1 MPEIKSK
8 MGQLS
13 DIKQYIKSNSFLA
26 IGGGWSCNKPMAI
39 VREIIRQNIT
49 GLKAMSI
56 VGGFEMEWLLAAGC
70 LDHLVFS
77 FLSLESFGLPPNF
90 RRAAEKKKIGTFW
103 QPSAEAI
110 IACKPDLVVTLW
122 FEQQK
127 AVANSLERLGYQI
140 LTLKIETIGELLT
153 AIQEI
158 GIFTKCQSQAVQLLN
173 ELTGELNDM
182 QLRLGSAKKVKVL
195 WIVQAEPL
203 RVAGRNTFINELI
216 ELAGGENAIGDTLQ
230 QYPPIGTEE
239 ILACGAEVI
248 IQSAMGTGNMAE
260 QQKAAEVFW
269 SRWENLPA
277 VKKNRIHVV
286 EPDTVT
292 RLGPRLYQG
301 VELIARCL
309 HPDIFEQGKNA
320 AQQTR

>member
-1 MPEIKSK
+1 MKR
-8 MGQLS
+8 L
-13 DIKQYIKSNSFLA
+13 
-26 IGGGWSCNKPMAI
+26 
-39 VREIIRQNIT
+39 
-49 GLKAMSI
+49 
-56 VGGFEMEWLLAAGC
+56 WLLAVILCLAGAVFVIFAVPKVKNQNAAPLPNKHSRIVSLAPNLTEILFALG
-70 LDHLVFS
+70 LDEQIVA
-77 FLSLESFGLPPNF
+77 LSNDSDYPPE
-90 RRAAEKKKIGTFW
+90 AAGKKKIGTFW
-103 QPSAEAI
+103 QPSTEAI
-110 IACKPDLVVTLW
+110 IACKPNLVVTLW

-127 AVANSLERLGYQI
+127 AVANSLERLGYRI
-140 LTLKIETIGELLT
+140 LTLKIETIDELLT

-158 GIFTKCQSQAVQLLN
+158 GAVTECKPRAEQLLKK
-173 ELTGELNDM
+173 LGD
-182 QLRLGSAKKVKVL
+182 QLSDLQLKLGSVKKVKVL
-195 WIVQAEPL
+195 WVVQVEPL
-203 RVAGRNTFINELI
+203 RVAGRNTFVNELI

-248 IQSAMGTGNMAE
+248 IQSAMGTSDMAE

-309 HPDIFEQGKNA
+309 HPDIFEQEKNA
-320 AQQTR
+320 AQQRR

>member
-1 MPEIKSK
+1 MNKWWP
-8 MGQLS
+8 
-13 DIKQYIKSNSFLA
+13 LA
-26 IGGGWSCNKPMAI
+26 IILCLAGAVFVMFGVPKVQNRNTTPLPHKPIRI
-39 VREIIRQNIT
+39 VSLAPNLTEILFAL
-49 GLKAMSI
+49 GLEEQI
-56 VGGFEMEWLLAAGC
+56 VAVSN
-70 LDHLVFS
+70 DS
-77 FLSLESFGLPPNF
+77 DYPLE
-90 RRAAEKKKIGTFW
+90 AAEKKKIGTFW
-103 QPSAEAI
+103 QPSTEAI